1 MHARVI
7 DLWIDL
13 MTLYDFK
20 DAWLHLQS
28 DLVASLTEKNK
39 IWLQHV
45 LNGDFIRRK
54 FTQEKKICWDSYE
67 TILRVILSPTSTIDC
82 PLPRKHQQLELDG
95 VNKL

>member
-20 DAWLHLQS
+20 DAWLHLPS

-54 FTQEKKICWDSYE
+54 FTPEKYL
-67 TILRVILSPTSTIDC
+67 LR
-82 PLPRKHQQLELDG
+82 QLGNDT
-95 VNKL
+95 